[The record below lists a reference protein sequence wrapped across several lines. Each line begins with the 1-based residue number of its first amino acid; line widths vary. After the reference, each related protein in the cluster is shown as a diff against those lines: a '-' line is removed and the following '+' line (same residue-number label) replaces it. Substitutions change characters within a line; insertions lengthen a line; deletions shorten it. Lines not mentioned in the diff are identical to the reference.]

1 MYSYLARHWN
11 PFWFTRLDARPLA
24 LFRIATGLLMLAM
37 LLSLYPNWSRFYAAD
52 GMISLNSTGLV
63 NPRVNSWLGLFYWTE
78 GILPIEAFWPVSI
91 ALATLFLV
99 GLKTRWATLG
109 LLVLIDS
116 QVHRNPYIVNGEELV
131 WRMVLLYSLLIDLGA
146 TWSMDAWLRTRK
158 GQPARTTVFAWPVRM
173 MQINIALIYAISLP
187 YKFAQ
192 DPGWVTG
199 DAFHW
204 TVASDMWG
212 PSGLPW
218 ITLAFGGL
226 FRKLI
231 TFGTVVVEAAFPAL
245 VWFEKFRRWV
255 LLPIAC
261 LHVGIALMIPN
272 VTFFTLSMVGVF
284 PCFLTGRDFEDL
296 ARLGAWLK
304 KRWEKPDTAPA
315 SGLGQQVAQSHPA
328 T

>member
-1 MYSYLARHWN
+1 MLSALQRNWN
-11 PFWFTRLDARPLA
+11 PFWFARLDARPLA

-52 GMISLNSTGLV
+52 GMISLNSPGLV

-78 GILPIEAFWPVSI
+78 GVVPIEAFWPVSI
-91 ALATLFLV
+91 GLALLFVV
-99 GLKTRWATLG
+99 GLQTRWATLG
-109 LLVLIDS
+109 LLLLIDS
-116 QVHRNPYIVNGEELV
+116 LVHRNPYVVNGEELV
-131 WRMVLLYSLLIDLGA
+131 WRMVLLYSLLVDLGA
-146 TWSMDAWLRTRK
+146 TWSIDAWWRARR
-158 GQPARTTVFAWPVRM
+158 GRPARGTVFAWPVRM

-212 PSGLPW
+212 PSNLPW
-218 ITLAFGGL
+218 ITLAFGGIL
-226 FRKLI
+226 RKII
-231 TFGTVVVEAAFPAL
+231 TFGTVLVEGAFPLL
-245 VWFEKFRRWV
+245 VWFQKYRRWV
-255 LLPIAC
+255 LLPIAG
-261 LHVGIALMIPN
+261 LHLGIALLIPN

-296 ARLGAWLK
+296 ARLGTRLK
-304 KRWEKPDTAPA
+304 QGHRSSRSTVDRQ
-315 SGLGQQVAQSHPA
+315 LGQPELHSGP
-328 T
+328 TT